1 MLRNL
6 LLEMATLNNMRVK
19 NYTYTIEIHGG
30 NANERAFPPH
40 IHIYGWDGK
49 RNIENIE
56 ISLSDFLETNEFP
69 IIKIEDKNKK
79 KIYTNRDYCS
89 WRNTSTKSRLYVAFE
104 ELMYSKPSEKYSDCV
119 DYIDAAIKVWN
130 QETDPKS
137 MGKRY
142 QYVPEKYRI
151 VVAMHLMGK
160 NISPENKRKYFKDID
175 IDKVIK
181 QYC

>member
-1 MLRNL
+1 MFNKLF
-6 LLEMATLNNMRVK
+6 EMATLNNNLRVK
-19 NYTYTIEIHGG
+19 KSTYSIEVHGG
-30 NANERAFPPH
+30 NNNERALPPH
-40 IHIYGWDGK
+40 IHIYGWNGNRK
-49 RNIENIE
+49 IENIE
-56 ISLSDFLETNEFP
+56 VSLSEYLETNEFI
-69 IIKIEDKNKK
+69 IIKIDDYVNRKSITNKTICGWDNNK
-79 KIYTNRDYCS
+79 L
-89 WRNTSTKSRLYVAFE
+89 RLYDEFYDF
-104 ELMYSKPSEKYSDCV
+104 MHSKPSGKYSDCV

-137 MGKRY
+137 MGKQY

-151 VVAMHLMGK
+151 VVAMYLMGK